1 MNWKTW
7 TYSLI
12 SAAIGGAANSLGGFI
27 VAPDVFNFSHSG
39 IQKLGALALF
49 GAAVPVLTLLKQSPL
64 PALTATTTV
73 TTTATQETTVQ
84 PK

>member
-1 MNWKTW
+1 VNWKTW
-7 TYSLI
+7 IYSLL

-39 IQKLGALALF
+39 IQKLGELALF

-64 PALTATTTV
+64 PALSSTT
-73 TTTATQETTVQ
+73 TTTATLTKETTVQ
-84 PK
+84 PN